1 MGLKETP
8 MPEKLPTT
16 SVNRRRVWI
25 GFLGMTLLFL
35 GFVLYQTSE
44 PFASRYEGKT
54 VDDWIR
60 EVERRVTKEAQ
71 RNGGLILIV
80 PPPNA
85 KVINAFGESAVPA
98 LRKAAN
104 SRQAWIIVRVRRAV
118 PARIGMMMK
127 SLEDSA
133 LSRCQIAQRWL
144 QEILGPP
151 PAQPHILPP
160 IRQTNDVN
168 SLDPAFV

>member
-1 MGLKETP
+1 M
-8 MPEKLPTT
+8 
-16 SVNRRRVWI
+16 VNHRRVWI
-25 GFLGMTLLFL
+25 GLLLMTLLFL
-35 GFVLYQTSE
+35 GTILYQTSE

-54 VDDWIR
+54 VDDWIK

-71 RNGGLILIV
+71 RNRAPNLIDEV

-85 KVINAFGESAVPA
+85 NVINAFGESAVPA
-98 LRKAAN
+98 LRKAAK

-118 PARIGMMMK
+118 PAKIGMILK
-127 SLEDSA
+127 SLEDRA
-133 LSRCQIAQRWL
+133 LRRCQIAQRWL

-168 SLDPAFV
+168 SLAPAFV